1 MIHDP
6 AQTRATTTSQT
17 RVGGDC
23 LLKSEYPKILS
34 DADSKTNTFIGMSV
48 DQTQGNLFLCG
59 WSLLSTHVTQ
69 LYPDNSKKNAINF
82 LLNNLGDVQWH
93 FSFMSL
99 RNSDLSGQACIFSGT
114 GTSILTMIYDQG
126 YSELSIMSQ
135 NYDKGDVE
143 WVRKL
148 PGSFDAIDGGFTF
161 QQEYDSVLKINSL
174 YIGPRLSAG
183 NAWHLYKIDISGVAP
198 K

>member
-1 MIHDP
+1 MPIMIHDP
-6 AQTRATTTSQT
+6 AQGRATTTSQT

-48 DQTQGNLFLCG
+48 DQTQGNIFLCG
-59 WSLLSTHVTQ
+59 WSLLSTHVMQ
-69 LYPDNSKKNAINF
+69 LYSSNGKKNAINF

-114 GTSILTMIYDQG
+114 GSSILTMIYDQG
-126 YSELSIMSQ
+126 YNELSIMS
-135 NYDKGDVE
+135 
-143 WVRKL
+143 
-148 PGSFDAIDGGFTF
+148 
-161 QQEYDSVLKINSL
+161 
-174 YIGPRLSAG
+174 
-183 NAWHLYKIDISGVAP
+183 
-198 K
+198 